1 MSRVVRGEFD
11 RRTAGASSE
20 MTEVTMQLQLSP
32 GEIEL
37 LQELLERA
45 SAELRDE
52 AHKTEAHDWKRA
64 LKDRQQALE
73 SLRGKIK
80 GAA

>member
-1 MSRVVRGEFD
+1 MDPPDDRVLIE
-11 RRTAGASSE
+11 T
-20 MTEVTMQLQLSP
+20 TEVTMQLQLSQ

-37 LQELLERA
+37 LQDLLERA
-45 SAELRDE
+45 SADLRE
-52 AHKTEAHDWKRA
+52 EGHKTEAAEWKRA

-80 GAA
+80 GA